1 MPPPVEITAA
11 QAQAQD
17 LRHGNVG
24 YYVVVDDHP
33 PFHGYEY
40 HGHAT
45 NNLGVPAQAPIAP
58 PAPVRTDF
66 TFPHTN
72 F

>member
-1 MPPPVEITAA
+1 MPPPVENTAA

-33 PFHGYEY
+33 PFHEYEY

-45 NNLGVPAQAPIAP
+45 NNFGVPAQAEIAP

-72 F
+72 I